1 VNVCVIGTGYVGLV
15 AGACLAEAGHLV
27 TCIDTDEE
35 KIALLRRGRSPV
47 YEPGLDALVE
57 RNVARRRLAFSTGYE
72 AVGEAEVVFLAVG
85 TPAGEDGSADL
96 SHLLAA
102 ARRAAPALRSDAV
115 LVVKSTAPV
124 GTADR
129 VSAILAREGA
139 AGVEVVSNP
148 EFLREGSAIEDF
160 LRPDRV
166 VIGARSPRARRVMGA
181 VYAPVVGDAAPVLYL
196 DERSAELTKHAAN
209 AMLATRISFMN
220 DVALLCERVGADV
233 TLVRDA
239 MGADRRIGAAF
250 LDAGLG
256 YGGSC
261 FPKDVAALV
270 STGRAHGL
278 DLEILKAVERTN
290 ERQKRLLVQK
300 AARHFRSLAGRSFAV
315 WGLSFKPGTDDIR
328 ESPALALIE
337 GLTGKGARV
346 RCHDP
351 VAEPA
356 AMRHFRAAGAQV
368 AYADG
373 PYDCVEGAEAL
384 FVVTEW
390 PQFRRPDLARL
401 RRLMRTPVVFDGRNL
416 LDPEALRAAGFVY
429 YGVGRAEPRAPE
441 APAAA
446 RRPRVRARRAPE
458 RAAAREI
465 APAAREAPR
474 SPRGSR
480 AASPRRR
487 TARPRG
493 PHAPRRPPRATR

>member
-1 VNVCVIGTGYVGLV
+1 VKICVIGTGYVGLV
-15 AGACLAEAGHLV
+15 AGACLAASGHLV

-35 KIALLRRGRSPV
+35 KIALLRRGRSPI
-47 YEPGLDALVE
+47 YEPGLDALLE
-57 RNVARRRLAFSTGYE
+57 RNVAQRRLAFSTGYGPV
-72 AVGEAEVVFLAVG
+72 ADAEVVFLAVG

-102 ARRAAPALRSDAV
+102 ARQAAPALRGDAV

-124 GTADR
+124 GTAEQ
-129 VSAILAREGA
+129 VAALVAREGGA
-139 AGVEVVSNP
+139 AVDVVSNP
-148 EFLREGSAIEDF
+148 EFLREGSAVDDF
-160 LRPDRV
+160 LHPDRV
-166 VIGARSPRARRVMGA
+166 VIGSGSQRARRTMA
-181 VYAPVVGDAAPVLYL
+181 EVYAPIVS
-196 DERSAELTKHAAN
+196 DESPILFMDNRSAELTKHAAN

-233 TLVRDA
+233 SLVRDA
-239 MGADRRIGAAF
+239 VGADRRIGSAF
-250 LDAGLG
+250 LHAGVG

-270 STGRAHGL
+270 STGREHGV

-290 ERQKRLLVQK
+290 ERQKLVLLRK
-300 AARHFRSLAGRSFAV
+300 AVRHFRSLAGRSFAV

-337 GLTGKGARV
+337 GLAGKGARV

-356 AMRHFRAAGAQV
+356 AMRHFRKAGAQI

-373 PYDCVEGAEAL
+373 PYDCAEGAEAL

-390 PQFRRPDLARL
+390 SQFRRPDLARL
-401 RRLMRTPVVFDGRNL
+401 RQVMRTPVIFDGRNL
-416 LDPEALRAAGFVY
+416 FDPAELREAGFVY
-429 YGVGRAEPRAPE
+429 YGVGRAAPPPAAPPAAGRRPRATARRAQE
-441 APAAA
+441 LAAA
-446 RRPRVRARRAPE
+446 RN
-458 RAAAREI
+458 
-465 APAAREAPR
+465 APAAREAPP

-487 TARPRG
+487 SAPPRG
-493 PHAPRRPPRATR
+493 PHAPRRRPRATR